1 MSQWYFVDDGK
12 ACGPLGEEE
21 VLAAVE
27 EGRLGPLDLIFQEGS
42 EKWLPARDVDEFRE
56 IFRAKDQDV
65 DAQPT
70 WVLLRKKPK
79 AQGAGYVQSGP
90 FSSNEL
96 REKIE
101 AGEVDYS
108 DFVWKEGMKAWRKL
122 IDSKEFKKIFKKIP
136 AEMLEAQTITNV
148 SIQPELPGEELLK
161 DVMQGKIKKPVME
174 FAEQGQEM
182 PPLEAEG
189 PDLTKEEV
197 PPVFEGDE
205 APPAPTS
212 PETEE
217 FLKERTQ
224 KEQQLK
230 AGTKG
235 EIPKGPVV
243 AKRAT
248 LGDEIK
254 EALPKAV
261 PSLPVGLFMTLVAII
276 FLATGAWLVYSSL
289 PSKEEKEAAFRQA
302 ELNRQQLKKRE
313 EERARQEQ
321 REQERAAKEAAAA
334 AAQPSEPEPP
344 PEPPKPKEWPR
355 VEPTYIRISP
365 KDLAGGSPAVEFTTD
380 GSHHFPIEI
389 KMTGE
394 AGQILNRRSYW
405 RQWALRTEPDKPR
418 ILNLAALRLGEGT
431 YQIEAV
437 IGKKAARTEFFVG
450 KKVVGSTVIWI
461 NTESAL
467 LCSTRGSAVGSTRRP
482 PTLETWPGSSRAR
495 LTSWPGTAVA
505 GTAFFALGRKK

>member
-1 MSQWYFVDDGK
+1 MSEMIQIHSKKLRPRRFRPRRKVSYFEAARILGNMMGERLFQAFKKGRLSRVVMVEFFSQDVFAEDFEEFYFKAVNRLESHDPEGPRRGVGVALMSQWYFVDDGK

-344 PEPPKPKEWPR
+344 PEPLNPR
-355 VEPTYIRISP
+355 NGQGWSQLTFEFLQRIWRE
-365 KDLAGGSPAVEFTTD
+365 DLLRWSLPLMAVTIF
-380 GSHHFPIEI
+380 
-389 KMTGE
+389 
-394 AGQILNRRSYW
+394 
-405 RQWALRTEPDKPR
+405 
-418 ILNLAALRLGEGT
+418 RL
-431 YQIEAV
+431 
-437 IGKKAARTEFFVG
+437 KSK
-450 KKVVGSTVIWI
+450 
-461 NTESAL
+461 
-467 LCSTRGSAVGSTRRP
+467 
-482 PTLETWPGSSRAR
+482 
-495 LTSWPGTAVA
+495 
-505 GTAFFALGRKK
+505 